1 MPDTLNL
8 YYARIANMGDLLN
21 PLIIE
26 RCFGYRVERCSF
38 LTGDLCAIGSGL
50 AQYKL
55 HGNPFMKLQ
64 QCINGRTH
72 PHVDIWGSGFINYD
86 DAQGRFFKRD
96 MRFHAVRGELTRRS
110 VERMTGRTLDIPTGD
125 GGILADELLDTL
137 PEKRYDVG
145 IVPHVCDR
153 MIPP

>member
-1 MPDTLNL
+1 MSDTLNL

-55 HGNPFMKLQ
+55 HGNPLMKLQ

-72 PHVDIWGSGFINYD
+72 PHVDVWGSGFINYD
-86 DAQGRFFKRD
+86 DAQGRFL
-96 MRFHAVRGELTRRS
+96 ME
-110 VERMTGRTLDIPTGD
+110 D
-125 GGILADELLDTL
+125 GTVFQAYYFNDDT
-137 PEKRYDVG
+137 
-145 IVPHVCDR
+145 ISTW
-153 MIPP
+153 

>member
-1 MPDTLNL
+1 MRCDPPEVTAMTDTLNL

-55 HGNPFMKLQ
+55 HGNPLMKLQ
-64 QCINGRTH
+64 QCINGFTH
-72 PHVDIWGSGFINYD
+72 PHVDVWGSGFINYD
-86 DAQGRFFKRD
+86 DAQGRFL
-96 MRFHAVRGELTRRS
+96 ME
-110 VERMTGRTLDIPTGD
+110 D
-125 GGILADELLDTL
+125 GTVFQAYYFNDDT
-137 PEKRYDVG
+137 
-145 IVPHVCDR
+145 ISTW
-153 MIPP
+153 

>member
-55 HGNPFMKLQ
+55 HGNPLMKLQ
-64 QCINGRTH
+64 QCINGR
-72 PHVDIWGSGFINYD
+72 
-86 DAQGRFFKRD
+86 DAPAR
-96 MRFHAVRGELTRRS
+96 
-110 VERMTGRTLDIPTGD
+110 
-125 GGILADELLDTL
+125 
-137 PEKRYDVG
+137 
-145 IVPHVCDR
+145 
-153 MIPP
+153 

>member
-1 MPDTLNL
+1 MTDTLNL

-55 HGNPFMKLQ
+55 HGNPLMKLQ
-64 QCINGRTH
+64 QCINGFTH
-72 PHVDIWGSGFINYD
+72 PHVDVWGSGFINYD
-86 DAQGRFFKRD
+86 
-96 MRFHAVRGELTRRS
+96 HA
-110 VERMTGRTLDIPTGD
+110 
-125 GGILADELLDTL
+125 LDTAAFSQANCWTRCR
-137 PEKRYDVG
+137 KNG
-145 IVPHVCDR
+145 
-153 MIPP
+153 MISVSCRTSAT

>member
-110 VERMTGRTLDIPTGD
+110 VERMTRSTFRPATAAFSQTSCWTRCPKNGMMSASCRTSAT
-125 GGILADELLDTL
+125 
-137 PEKRYDVG
+137 
-145 IVPHVCDR
+145 
-153 MIPP
+153 

>member
-55 HGNPFMKLQ
+55 HGNASTA
-64 QCINGRTH
+64 GRTRT
-72 PHVDIWGSGFINYD
+72 WTSGAPD
-86 DAQGRFFKRD
+86 SSTTT
-96 MRFHAVRGELTRRS
+96 MRAGAFSSATCAFTPCAVS
-110 VERMTGRTLDIPTGD
+110 
-125 GGILADELLDTL
+125 
-137 PEKRYDVG
+137 
-145 IVPHVCDR
+145 
-153 MIPP
+153 

>member
-1 MPDTLNL
+1 
-8 YYARIANMGDLLN
+8 MGDLLN

-55 HGNPFMKLQ
+55 HGNPLMKLQ

-72 PHVDIWGSGFINYD
+72 PHVDVWGSGFINYD
-86 DAQGRFFKRD
+86 DAQR
-96 MRFHAVRGELTRRS
+96 AVFQARYALSCRARGELTRRR
-110 VERMTGRTLDIPTGD
+110 VERMVGRTLDIPTGD
-125 GGILADELLDTL
+125 GGTLASELLDTP
-137 PEKRYDVG
+137 PEKR
-145 IVPHVCDR
+145 C
-153 MIPP
+153 MISVSCRTSAT

>member
-26 RCFGYRVERCSF
+26 RCFGYSVERCSF

-55 HGNPFMKLQ
+55 HGNPLMKLQ

-72 PHVDIWGSGFINYD
+72 PHVDVWGSGFINYD
-86 DAQGRFFKRD
+86 DARGRFFQAR
-96 MRFHAVRGELTRRS
+96 HVLSRRA
-110 VERMTGRTLDIPTGD
+110 RR
-125 GGILADELLDTL
+125 ADA
-137 PEKRYDVG
+137 PQR
-145 IVPHVCDR
+145 
-153 MIPP
+153 

>member
-1 MPDTLNL
+1 MQDTLNL

-55 HGNPFMKLQ
+55 HGNPLMKLQ

-72 PHVDIWGSGFINYD
+72 PHVDVWGSGFINYD
-86 DAQGRFFKRD
+86 DARGRFFKRD
-96 MRFHAVRGELTRRS
+96 MCFHAVRGELTRRGCRS
-110 VERMTGRTLDIPTGD
+110 LPHGR
-125 GGILADELLDTL
+125 
-137 PEKRYDVG
+137 
-145 IVPHVCDR
+145 
-153 MIPP
+153 